1 MFANTSLV
9 CYTNKDN
16 LAEFSKKNK
25 WFSSMFNFKKTL
37 LYLVIILAYTPVGVH
52 QVYAEFPNDP
62 NARQWSYATA
72 DVYRAW
78 EQTSGSRQVIVAI
91 IDNGFDETHP
101 DLAGARWTNEDEIAG
116 NGRDDDSNGYIDDI
130 HGWNFVSTYQE
141 LSQDSGKEYDEN
153 EHSVVNHATVVAG
166 IIGAIGNNNQ
176 YGVGIAYGVQLM
188 NLQVV
193 DDYGLGAPEALVEAI
208 YYAVNNGASVINI
221 SMVGKG
227 SVPEV
232 RSAINYAYQKGVII
246 VGAAGNDRENLNE
259 TPWFPVCNDM
269 YDPYTQVIGV
279 SAIDSTRR
287 LASFSNTGAS
297 WIDLTA
303 PGVDISG
310 PIRASNTEGYVSGWN
325 GTSFATPFVSAA
337 AALVRS
343 VQPTWHIDQV
353 VRTLKSTMRH
363 TPSPDEGAYAEAYG
377 KGLVQIGTAVESA
390 KIGVVLAPKLFIE
403 GEIDSSFTA
412 PRRLLV
418 SSEGQGVLADVLQGN
433 KIDVAVA
440 PLKDVVAMTTFREVN
455 GTPLYAVVKK
465 NGNAFSVHI
474 YTTTWIE
481 KYRWSLGSTPSQILV
496 ADIEGDSDKE
506 VIIALENGDM
516 NVFSLN
522 GVKRGVIPAIEG
534 HIKGYGVAHYNSETG
549 KDKIIYATVT
559 TNSKTVFR
567 RITSIVDASEKLFET
582 TLKSLGSIAYVSGQ
596 EDSIVVGSEMGT
608 GSLVTVFSLTG
619 EEINSFRPYNLGFR
633 GGVQV
638 SGVLYGEGGLEHI
651 VVTPKRGVESL
662 RIFDSAG
669 NMLLDKSVD
678 SVLSP
683 EKKVFTAIASF

>member
-1 MFANTSLV
+1 ML
-9 CYTNKDN
+9 
-16 LAEFSKKNK
+16 
-25 WFSSMFNFKKTL
+25 NFKNTV
-37 LYLVIILAYTPVGVH
+37 LYLAIILVFTPVATD

-78 EQTSGSRQVIVAI
+78 EQTSGSRQIVVAI

-101 DLAGARWTNEDEIAG
+101 DLVEARWINEDEISG

-130 HGWNFVSTYQE
+130 HGWNFVNNYQKIE
-141 LSQDSGKEYDEN
+141 QGSDEDYNEN

-166 IIGAIGNNNQ
+166 IIGAVGNNGK
-176 YGVGIAYGVQLM
+176 YGVGIAYGIRLM

-259 TPWFPVCNDM
+259 TPWFPICNDM
-269 YDPYTQVIGV
+269 HDPYTQVIGV
-279 SAIDSTRR
+279 SAIDSSRR
-287 LASFSNTGAS
+287 LAGFSNTGAS
-297 WIDLTA
+297 CIDMAA
-303 PGVDISG
+303 PGVDIAG
-310 PIRASNTEGYVSGWN
+310 PIRSSNTESYVNGWN

-337 AALVRS
+337 VALVRS

-353 VRTLKSTMRH
+353 VRTLKSTVRH
-363 TPSPDEGAYAEAYG
+363 TPSPDESVYAEAYG

-418 SSEGQGVLADVLQGN
+418 SSEGQSLFADVLQGN
-433 KIDVAVA
+433 KIDVAAA

-465 NGNAFSVHI
+465 NGKTSSVHI

-506 VIIALENGDM
+506 VVIATENGGM
-516 NVFSLN
+516 SVFSLN
-522 GVKRGVIPAIEG
+522 GTKRGVIQNIEG
-534 HIKGYGVAHYNSETG
+534 QTKGFGVVHHNSETG
-549 KDKIIYATVT
+549 NDEIIYASVT
-559 TNSKTVFR
+559 ANSNTVFR
-567 RITSIVDASEKLFET
+567 RVTSMVDAPEKLFET
-582 TLKSLGSIAYVSGQ
+582 ALKSLGSIAYLNGV
-596 EDSIVVGSEMGT
+596 EDSIVVGSEIGT
-608 GSLVTVFSLTG
+608 GSLVTIFSLSG
-619 EEINSFRPYNLGFR
+619 EEKNSFRPYDLGFR

-638 SGVLYGEGGLEHI
+638 SGVLYGEEGLEHI
-651 VVTPKRGVESL
+651 VTTPKRGVESL
-662 RIFDSAG
+662 RIFDSTG
-669 NMLLDKSVD
+669 NILLDKSVD
-678 SVLSP
+678 TVLSP
-683 EKKVFTAIASF
+683 EKNVFTAIASF

>member
-1 MFANTSLV
+1 MFANTGLV
-9 CYTNKDN
+9 CYTYKHN

-25 WFSSMFNFKKTL
+25 CFSGMFNFKNTL
-37 LYLVIILAYTPVGVH
+37 LYLAIILTFTPVTSH

-62 NARQWSYATA
+62 GARQWSYATA
-72 DVYRAW
+72 EVYRAW
-78 EQTSGSRQVIVAI
+78 EQASGSSQVIVAI

-101 DLAGARWTNEDEIAG
+101 DLVGARWTNEDEIPD
-116 NGRDDDSNGYIDDI
+116 NGHDDDSNGYIDDI
-130 HGWNFVSTYQE
+130 HGWNFVSKGQE
-141 LSQDSGKEYDEN
+141 LDQESNEDYADN

-166 IIGAIGNNNQ
+166 IIGAVGNNGK
-176 YGVGIAYGVQLM
+176 YGVGIAYGVRLM

-193 DDYGLGAPEALVEAI
+193 DDYGVGAPEALVEAI

-259 TPWFPVCNDM
+259 TPWFPICNDM

-279 SAIDSTRR
+279 SAVDSTRR

-297 WIDLTA
+297 CIDLTA
-303 PGVDISG
+303 PGVDIAG
-310 PIRASNTEGYVSGWN
+310 PIRASNSELYVNGWN

-343 VQPTWHIDQV
+343 VQPTWHIDQI
-353 VRTLKSTMRH
+353 VRTLKSTVRH
-363 TPSPDEGAYAEAYG
+363 TPSPDEEVYAEAYG

-390 KIGVVLAPKLFIE
+390 KIGVVLAPKLFID

-412 PRRLLV
+412 PRRLLIT
-418 SSEGQGVLADVLQGN
+418 SEGKNGFADLLQGN
-433 KIDVAVA
+433 KIDVIAD
-440 PLKDVVAMTTFREVN
+440 PLKDAVTMTTFREVN

-465 NGNAFSVHI
+465 NGQVSTVHI
-474 YTTTWIE
+474 YTTSWIE
-481 KYRWSLGSTPSQILV
+481 KYRWSISSTPSQILI
-496 ADIEGDSDKE
+496 ADIDGDSDKE
-506 VIIALENGDM
+506 VVIVGESGNLS
-516 NVFSLN
+516 VFSLN
-522 GVKRGVIPAIEG
+522 GIKRGTIQSIEG
-534 HIKGYGVAHYNSETG
+534 QAKGFGVVRHNFETG
-549 KDKIIYATVT
+549 KDEIIYASMIS
-559 TNSKTVFR
+559 NSHTVFTKIIS
-567 RITSIVDASEKLFET
+567 ITDVPEKLFEVV
-582 TLKSLGSIAYVSGQ
+582 LKSLGSIAYINDL
-596 EDSIVVGSEMGT
+596 EDSIVVGSEIGT

-619 EEINSFRPYNLGFR
+619 EEKNSFSPYNLGFR

-638 SGVLYGEGGLEHI
+638 SGVLYGEEGLERI
-651 VVTPKRGVESL
+651 AVTPKRGVESL
-662 RIFDSAG
+662 RIFDSTG

-678 SVLSP
+678 TVLSP
-683 EKKVFTAIASF
+683 EKKVLTALASF